1 MDTIMRIIHAV
12 DSYCLE
18 QFITLMFDAYTGIFI
33 KELENSVAVTTY
45 S

>member
-1 MDTIMRIIHAV
+1 MQSVIV
-12 DSYCLE
+12 SNNLLL
-18 QFITLMFDAYTGIFI
+18 QSFDAYTGIFI